1 MWAIGRAAAR
11 DDEVDMNFRQRV
23 GGRGAFDTR
32 RSAHGHGR
40 ISTVFL
46 AVLAA
51 TATGGVVT
59 WLSSSTGTAPKFA
72 TFIFVFGLYFTV
84 LCLHEFGHA
93 YTAHREGDGS
103 IAARGYLDLNPL
115 RYVNPVLSLL
125 LPALFLIMGRLPLPG
140 GAVQVNRAAIRT
152 KRGAAMVSAAGPLSN
167 ILAAAISMALVAL
180 FAPTLE
186 FAGTTWIDPNQPH
199 AYFWMGLSFFAYLQ
213 VAVAILNL
221 IPVPGLDGYG
231 IIEPYLKFETR
242 RALEPVRQYGILI
255 VLVLLFFFPPVRD
268 GFTTLINDILK
279 AGQQPANGS
288 GQGESLF
295 QFWRSS

>member
-1 MWAIGRAAAR
+1 
-11 DDEVDMNFRQRV
+11 MNFRQRV

-32 RSAHGHGR
+32 RSGHGTGR

-46 AVLAA
+46 AVVAA

-59 WLSSSTGTAPKFA
+59 WLSSSSSTGNGPKFA
-72 TFIFVFGLYFTV
+72 VFVFVFGLYFTV

-93 YTAHREGDGS
+93 YTAHREGDAS
-103 IAARGYLDLNPL
+103 IAARGYLDLNPV

-125 LPALFLIMGRLPLPG
+125 LPAFYLIIGALPLPG
-140 GAVQVNRAAIRT
+140 GAVLVNRGAIRT
-152 KRGAAMVSAAGPLSN
+152 KRGAALVSAAGPLTN
-167 ILAAAISMALVAL
+167 VAAAGISMALVAL
-180 FAPTLE
+180 FAPTVSLFGITE
-186 FAGTTWIDPNQPH
+186 IDGSQPH

-231 IIEPYLKFETR
+231 IIEPYLRYETR

-255 VLVLLFFFPPVRD
+255 VLLLLFFFPPVRD
-268 GFTTLINDILK
+268 GFSTLVNDILR
-279 AGQQPANGS
+279 AGQQPAGGA
-288 GQGESLF
+288 GQGQLLF
-295 QFWRSS
+295 QFWHSS